1 MKIYF
6 TASLTGK
13 KYYLKNYKKI
23 VEYLE
28 KLNCE
33 VFSEHIF
40 SNTREQIRAEG
51 RKERIKYLN
60 LLHKNLSW
68 CDAVVAEVSYP
79 STSVGYEMSLG
90 ISKAKPVVALYYKKG
105 GDFPPLLKAHKEEDA
120 MLVDYSFDNLKS
132 VLIDCLNFIKT
143 KTLEKRFTMLL
154 SPKIVGYLD
163 KICLKKKIPRS
174 VYIRKLIEE
183 DMKRR

>member
-13 KYYLKNYKKI
+13 KYYEENYKKI

-33 VFSEHIF
+33 VFSKHIF
-40 SNTREQIRAEG
+40 SSTREQIRAQG

-68 CDAVVAEVSYP
+68 CEAVVAEVSYP

-90 ISKAKPVVALYYKKG
+90 ISRAKPVVALYYEKG

-120 MLVDYSFDNLKS
+120 MLVDYNLNNLKGT
-132 VLIDCLNFIKT
+132 LIDCLNFIKT
-143 KTLEKRFTMLL
+143 KALEKRFTMLF
-154 SPKIVGYLD
+154 SPKIINYLNKISKD
-163 KICLKKKIPRS
+163 KKVPRS